1 MDYDIALNSF
11 EEYVKQFNM
20 QDKLILIKYDHTYRV
35 VRLMEKLAKRLRLSD
50 EEVILAKII
59 GLLHDVGRF
68 KQIEISGKVNDL
80 ETNLDHALLGCDYL
94 FKENHI
100 RDFISDTKY
109 DEIVKNAIMNHNKL
123 TLDDKM
129 DEKSLLF
136 SKMIRD
142 MDKVDIFRVLAVHFE
157 FELIKEEVNKDI
169 LNGFKGKTLI
179 NQKRVKSDSDST
191 LSYLSYIYDI
201 NFKESYE
208 LLDETDNLGLYIS
221 SLNIPKYSEE
231 FASEIF
237 GSVNKKLQ
245 EGMEN
250 E

>member
-1 MDYDIALNSF
+1 MDYDVALNSF

-20 QDKLILIKYDHTYRV
+20 QDKLYFIKYDHTYRV

-59 GLLHDVGRF
+59 GLLHDIGRF

-142 MDKVDIFRVLAVHFE
+142 MDKVDIFRVLAVYFE

-169 LNGFKGKTLI
+169 LNGFKEKTLI
-179 NQKRVKSDSDST
+179 NQKKVKSDSDST

-237 GSVNKKLQ
+237 ECVNKKLQ